1 MILNK
6 IETFTDKIKS
16 VKDIKK
22 ELRAFFSINGY
33 SEALGTNSLF
43 KKAFSLIAFIALF
56 ASCMFYVDD
65 SVRSFQAN
73 DVVTQIK
80 MIDDQTMTFPAV
92 TFCVT
97 EYSHNPLNFTS
108 KDFSS
113 KIIDC
118 TFDSQTCHASIYF
131 KHVRLTFSTQKLDC
145 YSFNSGSNRIL
156 SSKGVGFGSGL
167 SIAFNLSGW
176 EKLGFAVHDNN
187 EIPTFAELHD
197 VVEQD
202 GREMILVQMKKTI
215 ETKEPFPYSNC
226 SGNIHSETSHLVGKI
241 LQQNITYRQRDCY
254 DLCLTGY
261 IDNYP
266 GLQKLTNR
274 EALNLSNN
282 FDFKG
287 NCSKLCPLECTSTT
301 FEISKNEF
309 KLGPSDPIQLRII
322 FYYSDRKYT
331 EITQS
336 IKMKLSDF
344 ISNAGGLLGLFLDL
358 SFFSAYRFIIVLL
371 DLIFVRI
378 FLYFTIPDR
387 STVKPK

>member
-1 MILNK
+1 MNK
-6 IETFTDKIKS
+6 IETFADKIKS

-22 ELRAFFSINGY
+22 ELRGLFSINGY

-43 KKAFSLIAFIALF
+43 KKAFSLIAFIVLF
-56 ASCMFYVDD
+56 ASCMFYVDET
-65 SVRSFQAN
+65 VRSFQAN

-97 EYSHNPLNFTS
+97 EFTLNPLNFTS

-118 TFDSQTCHASIYF
+118 TYDSLKCNKSSYF
-131 KHVRLTFSTQKLDC
+131 KPVQLTSYTQKLDC
-145 YSFNSGSNRIL
+145 FSFNSGSNGL
-156 SSKGVGFGSGL
+156 LASKWVGTGSGL
-167 SIAFNLSGW
+167 GIAFNLSGW
-176 EKLGFAVHDNN
+176 EKLMFSVHDNN
-187 EIPTFAELHD
+187 QIPTFAELNNII
-197 VVEQD
+197 EQD
-202 GREMILVQMKKTI
+202 GSEMLFVEMKKNI
-215 ETKEPFPYSNC
+215 EAKEPMPYSNC
-226 SGNIHSETSHLVGKI
+226 TGNIHSETSHLVGKI

-254 DLCLTGY
+254 DSCLTEYLG
-261 IDNYP
+261 NYS
-266 GLQKLTNR
+266 GSQKLTYQ
-274 EALNLSNN
+274 EALILSND

-309 KLGPSDPIQLRII
+309 KLSPSDPISLRMT

-344 ISNAGGLLGLFLDL
+344 ISNTGGLLGLFLDL
-358 SFFSAYRFIIVLL
+358 SFFSAYGFIIFML
-371 DLIFVRI
+371 DLIFV
-378 FLYFTIPDR
+378 
-387 STVKPK
+387 

>member
-1 MILNK
+1 
-6 IETFTDKIKS
+6 
-16 VKDIKK
+16 
-22 ELRAFFSINGY
+22 
-33 SEALGTNSLF
+33 
-43 KKAFSLIAFIALF
+43 
-56 ASCMFYVDD
+56 
-65 SVRSFQAN
+65 
-73 DVVTQIK
+73 

-97 EYSHNPLNFTS
+97 VFTLNPLNFTS

-202 GREMILVQMKKTI
+202 GSEMILIEMKKTI

-226 SGNIHSETSHLVGKI
+226 SGNIHSEASHLVWKI

-261 IDNYP
+261 IDNYS

-274 EALNLSNN
+274 EALILSNT

-287 NCSKLCPLECTSTT
+287 NCSKLCPLECTSTS
-301 FEISKNEF
+301 F
-309 KLGPSDPIQLRII
+309 DII
-322 FYYSDRKYT
+322 ENKMNVNLSNPKGSAMNFYYSDRKYT

-336 IKMKLSDF
+336 VKVTFADF
-344 ISNAGGLLGLFLDL
+344 ISNTGGVLGLFLEL
-358 SFFSAYRFIIVLL
+358 SFVSVYRFIT
-371 DLIFVRI
+371 RN
-378 FLYFTIPDR
+378 
-387 STVKPK
+387 